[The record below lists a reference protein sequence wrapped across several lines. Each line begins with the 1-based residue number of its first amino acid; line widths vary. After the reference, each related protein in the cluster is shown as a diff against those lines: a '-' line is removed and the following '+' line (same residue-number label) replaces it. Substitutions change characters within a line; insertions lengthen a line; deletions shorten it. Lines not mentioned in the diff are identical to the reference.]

1 MIVVGVIKLSIF
13 LSVFQALPYILF
25 YGFIALIVFLYF
37 KDKYQNQHSILKT
50 HPLLGRMRYIFEMVG
65 PEFRQYWFS
74 GDKEERPIDRDTAE
88 TIAKA
93 GKYANTIIGFG
104 SKRDFSKT
112 GFYLSNSLFPLNKD
126 ELRADNESLIQSY
139 KYEILN
145 ESLTNRKEKRN
156 PAQITPWHLLEENK
170 ITIGRNRKQPFHV
183 KGLIGVSAMSYGALS
198 KSAVKTLAQGVAIS
212 GGSYMNTGEGGISPY
227 HLSKVY
233 QVLDEHQSLKDRL
246 SEKIVYYVKSLP
258 NSSNFDL
265 EAKFGK
271 GVMNH
276 VDELVE
282 QGVLQKK
289 TADLIFQVS
298 SGLFGA
304 RKDGKYS
311 EEAFLDNALR
321 PEVKAIE
328 MKLAQGAKVRGGKLP
343 KEKNTEEIAK
353 IRGIDPGTDVESPNR
368 FSLFSDMNGLFD
380 WITHWQEIT
389 GKPVGIKVVAGD
401 EHSFDELAAYMRD
414 TGIKPDFISI
424 DGAEGGT
431 GATYQEMAD
440 VLGLP
445 IYSGIH
451 VLDQTLRKYGVRE
464 DIKIIAS
471 GTLSTADKMA
481 IALALGADLIYIA
494 RAAMNTVGCINS
506 GKCHTNLCPVG
517 VTSHLPHLESGISV
531 EEKRFRTANY
541 LRTMREGLFM
551 LGASCGIDSPTKFNQ
566 RHLALREENNDVR
579 EIEVFLRSEFKNK
592 LSERDGQPIDTSA
605 VKDQDPVVQ
614 ESMQKETAENDHE
627 HDQEETREKQLV
639 GS

>member
-1 MIVVGVIKLSIF
+1 MSI
-13 LSVFQALPYILF
+13 LWSIFQALPYILF
-25 YGFIALIVFLYF
+25 YGLIILVVFFYL

-50 HPLLGRMRYIFEMVG
+50 HPILGRMRYIFEMVG
-65 PEFRQYWFS
+65 PEFRQYWFLN
-74 GDKEERPIDRDTAE
+74 DKEGKPIDRDTAE

-112 GFYLSNSLFPLNKD
+112 GFYLSNTMFPLNKD
-126 ELRADNESLIQSY
+126 ELKVDNKELISSY

-145 ESLTNRKEKRN
+145 ESLTSRKEKRN
-156 PAQITPWHLLEENK
+156 AAQITPWHLTEENQ
-170 ITIGRNRKQPFHV
+170 ITIGKERQQPFHV
-183 KGLIGVSAMSYGALS
+183 KGQIGVSAMSYGALS

-212 GGSYMNTGEGGISPY
+212 GGSFMNTGEGGLAPY
-227 HLSKVY
+227 HLSKNY
-233 QVLDEHQSLKDRL
+233 EVLDESKAVKDRL
-246 SEKIVYYVKSLP
+246 SERIVQYVKELP

-265 EAKFGK
+265 ETRFGK
-271 GVMNH
+271 GVMDH
-276 VDELVE
+276 VNELVE
-282 QGVLQKK
+282 CNILKEK
-289 TADLIFQVS
+289 SADLIFQVS

-304 RKDGKYS
+304 RKGDGYS
-311 EEAFLDNALR
+311 EEAFLENALL

-343 KEKNTEEIAK
+343 KEKNTDEIAR
-353 IRGIDPGTDVESPNR
+353 IRGIEPGTDVESPNR
-368 FSLFSDMNGLFD
+368 FPLFTDMESMFD

-389 GKPVGIKVVAGD
+389 GKPVGVKVVAGD
-401 EHSFDELAAYMRD
+401 EHSFDDLAAYMRD
-414 TGIKPDFISI
+414 SGKKPDFISI

-451 VLDQTLRKYGVRE
+451 VLDQTLRRYGVRDE
-464 DIKIIAS
+464 VKVIAS
-471 GTLSTADKMA
+471 GGLSTADKMA
-481 IALALGADLIYIA
+481 VALSLGADLIYIA

-517 VTSHLPHLESGISV
+517 ITSHLPHLEAGVVV

-551 LGASCGIDSPTKFNQ
+551 LGASCGIDSPSKFNQ
-566 RHLALREENNDVR
+566 KHIAMRQENNDVK
-579 EIEVFLRSEFKNK
+579 EIEVFLQKEFKKN
-592 LSERDGQPIDTSA
+592 LSEVDRPSASVPEANSTS
-605 VKDQDPVVQ
+605 P
-614 ESMQKETAENDHE
+614 EKE
-627 HDQEETREKQLV
+627 REKELM
-639 GS
+639 SS